1 MKLAFKRLKLYGRGG
16 LIVAVLG
23 VVGLVL
29 LKNRGHAVAFWFFGL
44 TDDQRPVNVVWLI
57 LCTSAATL
65 VSWWVL
71 SLGWGLLR
79 DMREV
84 HRLRAI
90 SNANK
95 ELTQRAT
102 DLQERERRVDERLK
116 RALTEEPVADEEE
129 HPQG

>member
-29 LKNRGHAVAFWFFGL
+29 LKNRGHTVAFWFFGL

-79 DMREV
+79 AMREV
-84 HRLRAI
+84 HRLRTI
-90 SNANK
+90 SHANK

-116 RALTEEPVADEEE
+116 RALTEDPVADEET
-129 HPQG
+129 HSQG

>member
-1 MKLAFKRLKLYGRGG
+1 MKLAFKWLKLYGRGG

-29 LKNRGHAVAFWFFGL
+29 LKNRGHTVAFWFFGL

-71 SLGWGLLR
+71 SLGWGLVR

-116 RALTEEPVADEEE
+116 RARTEEPVADEEG
-129 HPQG
+129 HSQR

>member
-44 TDDQRPVNVVWLI
+44 TDDERPVNVVWLI

-84 HRLRAI
+84 HRLRAL
-90 SNANK
+90 SDATK
-95 ELTQRAT
+95 ELSQRAT

-116 RALTEEPVADEEE
+116 RALAEDPVIDEET
-129 HPQG
+129 HS

>member
-1 MKLAFKRLKLYGRGG
+1 MKLAFKRLKVYGRGG

-90 SNANK
+90 SDANK

-102 DLQERERRVDERLK
+102 DLQERERRVDQRLK
-116 RALTEEPVADEEE
+116 RALTEEPVADEER
-129 HPQG
+129 HSQR

>member
-1 MKLAFKRLKLYGRGG
+1 MKLAFKRLKVYGRGG
-16 LIVAVLG
+16 LIIAVLG

-29 LKNRGHAVAFWFFGL
+29 LKNRGHTVAFWFFGL
-44 TDDQRPVNVVWLI
+44 TDDERPVNVVWLI

-90 SNANK
+90 SDVTK
-95 ELTQRAT
+95 ELTQRTT
-102 DLQERERRVDERLK
+102 DLQERERRVDQRLK
-116 RALTEEPVADEEE
+116 RALAEDPVMDEETHSQE
-129 HPQG
+129 

>member
-1 MKLAFKRLKLYGRGG
+1 MKLAFKWLKLYGRGG

-29 LKNRGHAVAFWFFGL
+29 LKNRGHTVAFWFFGL

-71 SLGWGLLR
+71 SLGWGLVR

-116 RALTEEPVADEEE
+116 RALTEEPVADEEG
-129 HPQG
+129 HSQR

>member
-1 MKLAFKRLKLYGRGG
+1 MKLAFKRLKVYGRGG

-29 LKNRGHAVAFWFFGL
+29 LKNRSHAVAFWFFGL
-44 TDDQRPVNVVWLI
+44 TDDERPVNVVWLI

-90 SNANK
+90 SDVTK
-95 ELTQRAT
+95 ELTQRTT
-102 DLQERERRVDERLK
+102 DLQERERRVDQRLK
-116 RALTEEPVADEEE
+116 RALAKDPVMDEEK
-129 HPQG
+129 HS

>member
-1 MKLAFKRLKLYGRGG
+1 MRLAFKRLKVYGRGG

-44 TDDQRPVNVVWLI
+44 TDDERPVNVVWLI

-90 SNANK
+90 SDATK

-116 RALTEEPVADEEE
+116 RALAEDPVTDEET
-129 HPQG
+129 HSQS